1 MGKHDEH
8 NEENCEV
15 ISKRFWLDWLGILI
29 LAWSSLMIIIG
40 ITLVTLA
47 GI

>member
-15 ISKRFWLDWLGILI
+15 ISKRWLGILI